1 MFLAVNDLESAY
13 RVFFMV
19 FYLLEE
25 ESENTRKLT
34 LYMHEGAKGEIDRL
48 LWVRVFCH
56 VLKGLGHPG

>member
-1 MFLAVNDLESAY
+1 
-13 RVFFMV
+13 MV

-56 VLKGLGHPG
+56 VLKSLGHPG

>member
-34 LYMHEGAKGEIDRL
+34 LYVHEGAKGGIDRL
-48 LWVRVFCH
+48 LWGRIFCH
-56 VLKGLGHPG
+56 VLKCLGHPR